1 MTRASVVA
9 WTLAA
14 AAAVTLASPS
24 EQSPPRDPRAG
35 RPGDP
40 RLSAWAVYDQLCVAC
55 HGRNLDGGAA
65 SSLTFGARKF
75 GGDDALI
82 VEAIRDGRKG
92 TTMVA
97 FKDVLTEQQIWQLV
111 VLIRQEEAEAK
122 GRPRT
127 IVDPDGHVIRSQKQ
141 AFKLEVVARDLETP
155 WAIAFL
161 PDGRMLVTERPGR
174 LRIVEKGR
182 LLPEPVA
189 GTPKPWTVQD
199 GGLLD
204 VEVHPSYAQN
214 GWIYL
219 SYAVAGPNDTSMTA
233 IVRGKLKAALG
244 WTNRSSTSRHRSS
257 SGR

>member
-1 MTRASVVA
+1 MRAWV
-9 WTLAA
+9 
-14 AAAVTLASPS
+14 
-24 EQSPPRDPRAG
+24 
-35 RPGDP
+35 
-40 RLSAWAVYDQLCVAC
+40 VYDQYCVAC
-55 HGRNLDGGAA
+55 HGRNLEGGAA
-65 SSLTFGARKF
+65 SSLIDGAWTF
-75 GGDDALI
+75 GGDDAHI
-82 VEAIRDGRKG
+82 VETIRDGRKG
-92 TTMVA
+92 TTMAA

-111 VLIRQEEAEAK
+111 VLIRQEEAEARQ
-122 GRPRT
+122 RPPT
-127 IVDPDGHVIRSQKQ
+127 IVDPEGQVIRSEKQ
-141 AFKLEVVARDLETP
+141 TFKLEVVARDLETP

-204 VEVHPSYAQN
+204 VEVHPRYAEN

-219 SYAVAGPNDTSMTA
+219 SYAVAGPERHVDDGDRARQAS
-233 IVRGKLKAALG
+233 RPPLG
-244 WTNRSSTSRHRSS
+244 GRAGRSTSRHRSS